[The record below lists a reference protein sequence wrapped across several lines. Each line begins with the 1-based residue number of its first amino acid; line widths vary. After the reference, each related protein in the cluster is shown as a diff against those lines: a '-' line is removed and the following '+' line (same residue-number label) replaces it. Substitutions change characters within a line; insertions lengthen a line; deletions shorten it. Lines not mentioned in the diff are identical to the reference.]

1 MLVALAANVAVGVS
15 KLLGFLLTGSVA
27 LLAECLHSL
36 ADSGNQGLLLLGAR
50 RARAAPTQER
60 PFGRGRER
68 YFWAFVVWLI
78 LFGLG
83 GVVSIIEGVRKLG
96 DPSHGV
102 DHAAVALTL
111 IGVAALFEASSLRV
125 GVRAA
130 RRSIRSGA
138 GLWQGLRESR
148 DPEVAVVVYED
159 TGALIGLTLA
169 ASGIGASALTDN
181 GVFDAAATIAI
192 GMLLCGIA
200 TRLTIEM
207 HSLLIG
213 EPATALDLER
223 IRSAVSS
230 VDGVASILNLRTE
243 HIGPDDLLVCVKV
256 AFSEPVDFDGLIRV
270 IDEIEAGVVA
280 AVPATLTCYVE
291 PDRRDSRRIG
301 KVWT

>member
-68 YFWAFVVWLI
+68 YFWAFVVGLI

-130 RRSIRSGA
+130 RRSIRAARAACRRSGS
-138 GLWQGLRESR
+138 Q
-148 DPEVAVVVYED
+148 
-159 TGALIGLTLA
+159 
-169 ASGIGASALTDN
+169 
-181 GVFDAAATIAI
+181 
-192 GMLLCGIA
+192 
-200 TRLTIEM
+200 
-207 HSLLIG
+207 
-213 EPATALDLER
+213 
-223 IRSAVSS
+223 
-230 VDGVASILNLRTE
+230 
-243 HIGPDDLLVCVKV
+243 
-256 AFSEPVDFDGLIRV
+256 SEPTRV
-270 IDEIEAGVVA
+270 RMEAWSWC
-280 AVPATLTCYVE
+280 PFSSRL
-291 PDRRDSRRIG
+291 DSDWPPHGRHEFG
-301 KVWT
+301 NPCLSLFS